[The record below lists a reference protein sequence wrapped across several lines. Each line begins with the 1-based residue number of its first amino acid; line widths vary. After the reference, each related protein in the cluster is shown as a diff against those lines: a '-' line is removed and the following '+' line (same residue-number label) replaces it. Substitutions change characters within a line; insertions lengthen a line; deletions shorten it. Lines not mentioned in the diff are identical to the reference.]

1 MTIADLAAHFPALDS
16 QTPVLIAGP
25 TACGKSRLAL
35 QIAKTF
41 GGVVIN
47 ADAIQVYGALQILT
61 ARPSMEDER
70 QVQHLLYGHITFDHA
85 YSVGQW
91 LREVT
96 PLLHGGER
104 PIIIGGTGLYFQAL
118 TQGLAEIPQI
128 SPQIIARS
136 EQVLA
141 NTGHT
146 ALITELDAA
155 TAARIDLH
163 NPMRVQRAWQVLH
176 STGRGLADWQDAT
189 PPPMLRV
196 ADSIPIVF
204 NVARDWLNQRI
215 ATRFESMIA
224 EGALDE
230 MRALLPVWS
239 PDLPCAKAIGA
250 RQLVAYLNG
259 ETSLETAQ
267 YEATIA
273 TQQFAKRQ
281 RTWFRSKM
289 ADWHSYAPSEDAH
302 PMP

>member
-1 MTIADLAAHFPALDS
+1 
-16 QTPVLIAGP
+16 
-25 TACGKSRLAL
+25 
-35 QIAKTF
+35 
-41 GGVVIN
+41 
-47 ADAIQVYGALQILT
+47 
-61 ARPSMEDER
+61 
-70 QVQHLLYGHITFDHA
+70 
-85 YSVGQW
+85 
-91 LREVT
+91 
-96 PLLHGGER
+96 
-104 PIIIGGTGLYFQAL
+104 
-118 TQGLAEIPQI
+118 
-128 SPQIIARS
+128 
-136 EQVLA
+136 
-141 NTGHT
+141 
-146 ALITELDAA
+146 
-155 TAARIDLH
+155 
-163 NPMRVQRAWQVLH
+163 
-176 STGRGLADWQDAT
+176 
-189 PPPMLRV
+189 MLRV

-230 MRALLPVWS
+230 MRTLLPVWS
-239 PDLPCAKAIGA
+239 PELPCAKAIGA